1 MTQKI
6 ENPIGNPT
14 LLGIFDTPT
23 IQENIMT
30 NEFMEKLREL
40 NSLAKEMVAQTKANE
55 VEAMALI
62 EDTIKT
68 LTGESTPPKQ

>member
-1 MTQKI
+1 
-6 ENPIGNPT
+6 
-14 LLGIFDTPT
+14 
-23 IQENIMT
+23 MT

-55 VEAMALI
+55 VEAMTLI

-68 LTGESTPPKQ
+68 LTGEQANPKQ